1 MPVKAILFDLDNTL
15 VDFWKFKNKCIDS
28 AVGAMIKAGLEIDRK
43 RANEIIW
50 KIHFK
55 RGMEYKHIFQDFL
68 KTVAGK
74 VDYKLLGH
82 ALKAYRKTRENML
95 IPYPGVISTLK
106 KLKKNYKLA
115 VISDAPKIKAWMRL
129 VAIGA
134 ENLFDVVITFEDTRK
149 KKPHPLPF
157 KISIKK
163 LRVHPSEILMVGDSI
178 HKDMNGAKK
187 TGMKT
192 CLALYGRSIIPRKN
206 PPNVDFMIKN
216 IKELESVLRI
226 CNRK

>member
-15 VDFWKFKNKCIDS
+15 VDFWNFKNKCIDA
-28 AVGAMIKAGLEIDRK
+28 AVKAMIKAGLKINRK
-43 RANEIIW
+43 RANKIIW
-50 KIHFK
+50 DINLKHS
-55 RGMEYKHIFQDFL
+55 MEYKYIFQDFL
-68 KTVAGK
+68 KTATGK
-74 VDYKLLGH
+74 IDYRLLSQ
-82 ALKAYRKTRENML
+82 ALRAYRKKRENML
-95 IPYPGVISTLK
+95 IPYPGVIPTLK

-134 ENLFDVVITFEDTRK
+134 ENLFDAVITFEDTKK

-157 KISIKK
+157 RTAVKK
-163 LRVHPSEILMVGDSI
+163 LKVHPSEILMVGDSI
-178 HKDMNGAKK
+178 HKDMNGAKR
-187 TGMKT
+187 TGMIT

-216 IKELESVLRI
+216 IKGIERALRV